1 MGMDEPL
8 LSIEGLTIRH
18 GEHDLVKNV
27 NLEIPRGQVV
37 GLVGESGSG
46 KTLTALS
53 VPALLAP
60 TLRITAGTITFHT
73 GETPVSLNRLDK
85 RALNRIRGERI
96 GMIFQEPMTSLNPSI
111 RCGEQAAE
119 TLRVHRGYSR
129 KQARERILELFREV
143 KLPDVRRIYR
153 AWPHTLS
160 GGQRQ
165 RVMIAQALATSPD
178 LLIADEPTTA
188 LDVTVQKSILELL
201 ASLQQKYRLSV
212 LFISHDLMVIKQ
224 IADRIAVMYRGE
236 IVEENETSA
245 LLNHPGTGYTRGLLA
260 CKPTPGHKP
269 YRLPTLQSVMQA
281 TSDKKDIKAPE
292 TEKEKPPVAGQVIS
306 NEPTNA
312 SRPEKNTHTAKSEPD
327 QDATTNHKET
337 LHSKEPLLR
346 VHDLEVV
353 FRGRRKK
360 QVVRAV
366 QSVSFDVFRGETLGL
381 VGESGCGKTTLGR
394 AILRLVEARSGQ
406 IQYDGIPLHTLSP
419 SGMRKVRSR
428 IQIVFQDPYSSLN
441 PRMTAGSIITEAMRV
456 HHLLKGARQ
465 RRERCVEL
473 LNQVGLPSVA
483 AEMYPHQFSGGQRQ
497 RIGIARALACE
508 PEFMVLD
515 ESVSALDVSVQAQV
529 LNLLND
535 LKEWYGLTYIFISH
549 DLTIVRYMSDRLI
562 IMSDGTIVEK
572 GDAETIY
579 TNPQSPYTQKLLDSV
594 PG

>member
-8 LSIEGLTIRH
+8 LTIEGLTIKH
-18 GEHDLVKNV
+18 KENELVKNV
-27 NLEIPRGQVV
+27 NLEIPRGRVV

-60 TLRITAGTITFHT
+60 TLRITSGTITFHT
-73 GETPVSLNRLDK
+73 GGTPVPLTNLDQ
-85 RALNRIRGERI
+85 RALNRVRGERI

-111 RCGEQAAE
+111 RCGKQAAE

-188 LDVTVQKSILELL
+188 LDVTVQKSILDLL
-201 ASLQQKYRLSV
+201 ASLQEKYNLSV

-224 IADRIAVMYRGE
+224 IADRIAVMYQGT

-245 LLNHPGTGYTRGLLA
+245 LLNHPTTGYTRGLLA
-260 CKPTPGHKP
+260 CKPLPGEKP
-269 YRLPTLQSVMQA
+269 YRLPTVQSVIRANPQ
-281 TSDKKDIKAPE
+281 KKDTKAS
-292 TEKEKPPVAGQVIS
+292 KE
-306 NEPTNA
+306 E
-312 SRPEKNTHTAKSEPD
+312 AKSPGREEVKSYEKGGVKTPLAES
-327 QDATTNHKET
+327 QSLQPELNHIAPTDHRER
-337 LHSKEPLLR
+337 LNRREPLLR

-353 FRGRRKK
+353 FRGRRKN
-360 QVVRAV
+360 QGVRAV
-366 QSVSFDVFRGETLGL
+366 QSVSFEVLRGETLGL

-394 AILRLVEARSGQ
+394 AILRLVETRSGQ
-406 IQYDGIPLHTLSP
+406 IEYDGLPLHTLSP
-419 SGMRKVRSR
+419 SAMRKVRSR

-441 PRMTAGSIITEAMRV
+441 PRMTAGNIITEPLRV
-456 HHLLKGARQ
+456 HHLVHGARQ
-465 RRERCVEL
+465 RRQRCEEL
-473 LNQVGLPSVA
+473 LHQVGLPSSAV
-483 AEMYPHQFSGGQRQ
+483 EMYPHQFSGGQRQ

-508 PEFMVLD
+508 PEFLVLD

-535 LKEWYGLTYIFISH
+535 LKERYGLTYIFISH
-549 DLTIVRYMSDRLI
+549 DLTIVRYMSDRMI
-562 IMSDGTIVEK
+562 IMSNGTIVEK